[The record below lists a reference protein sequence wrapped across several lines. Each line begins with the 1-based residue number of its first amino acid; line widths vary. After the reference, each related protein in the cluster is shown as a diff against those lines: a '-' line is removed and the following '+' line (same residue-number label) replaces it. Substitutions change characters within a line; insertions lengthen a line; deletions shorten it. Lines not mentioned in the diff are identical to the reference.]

1 MKKTRLIGVII
12 FILIIALTIVLF
24 FIANLTILKTDN
36 QVDANN
42 IVSNQINDN
51 VNSVNQNVSVNSTN
65 NTNASVNEN
74 IQNSVSEENT
84 VNNTDT
90 NDVFYNTEETG
101 TVKYS
106 ENQLNNFSF
115 EIKGI
120 TDEDLKYINDVD
132 NLNLTVKE
140 YVYKHGLVDA
150 TIGEVQK
157 SEYQESTNRLGIILK
172 LNNPNE
178 DKLRV
183 IVSSGNKIDIS
194 NYK

>member
-12 FILIIALTIVLF
+12 FILVIALIIVLF

-120 TDEDLKYINDVD
+120 TDEDLKYINDID
-132 NLNLTVKE
+132 NLKLTVKE

-172 LNNPNE
+172 LNNSNE

-183 IVSSGNKIDIS
+183 IVSSGDKIDIS

>member
-36 QVDANN
+36 QVDTNN

-65 NTNASVNEN
+65 NTNVNEN

-120 TDEDLKYINDVD
+120 TDEDLRYINDVD

-157 SEYQESTNRLGIILK
+157 AEYQESTDRLGIILK

-183 IVSSGNKIDIS
+183 IVSSGDKIDIS

>member
-12 FILIIALTIVLF
+12 FILVIALIIVLF

-36 QVDANN
+36 HVDANN

-51 VNSVNQNVSVNSTN
+51 VNSVNQNVSVNSIN
-65 NTNASVNEN
+65 NTNVNED

>member
-12 FILIIALTIVLF
+12 FILVIALIIVLF

-51 VNSVNQNVSVNSTN
+51 VNSVNQNVSVNSIN
-65 NTNASVNEN
+65 NTNVNED

-120 TDEDLKYINDVD
+120 SDEDLKYINDVD
-132 NLNLTVKE
+132 NFNLTVKE

>member
-12 FILIIALTIVLF
+12 FILVIALIIVLF

-51 VNSVNQNVSVNSTN
+51 VNSVNQNVSVNSIN
-65 NTNASVNEN
+65 NTNVNED

>member
-1 MKKTRLIGVII
+1 MKKTRLIGEII
-12 FILIIALTIVLF
+12 FILVIALIIVLF

-36 QVDANN
+36 HVDANN

-51 VNSVNQNVSVNSTN
+51 VNSVNQNVSVNSIN
-65 NTNASVNEN
+65 NTNVNED

>member
-12 FILIIALTIVLF
+12 FILVIALIIVLF

>member
-12 FILIIALTIVLF
+12 FILVIALIIVLF
-24 FIANLTILKTDN
+24 FIANLIILKTDN

-51 VNSVNQNVSVNSTN
+51 VNSVNQNVSVNSIN
-65 NTNASVNEN
+65 NTNVNED

>member
-12 FILIIALTIVLF
+12 FILVIALIIVLF

-36 QVDANN
+36 QVDNN
-42 IVSNQINDN
+42 IVSNQIKDN
-51 VNSVNQNVSVNSTN
+51 ANSVNQNVSINSTN
-65 NTNASVNEN
+65 NTNVNEN

-178 DKLRV
+178 DKLRI
-183 IVSSGNKIDIS
+183 IVSSGDKIDIS

>member
-12 FILIIALTIVLF
+12 FILVIALIIVLF

-51 VNSVNQNVSVNSTN
+51 VNSVNQNVSVNSIN
-65 NTNASVNEN
+65 NTNVNED

-101 TVKYS
+101 NAKYS
-106 ENQLNNFSF
+106 DSQLNNFSF

-120 TDEDLKYINDVD
+120 SDEDLKYINDVD

>member
-12 FILIIALTIVLF
+12 FILVIALTIVLF

-36 QVDANN
+36 QVDTNN

-65 NTNASVNEN
+65 NTNTNVNEN

-183 IVSSGNKIDIS
+183 IVSSGDKIDIS

>member
-1 MKKTRLIGVII
+1 M
-12 FILIIALTIVLF
+12 LF

-51 VNSVNQNVSVNSTN
+51 VNSVNQNVSVNSIN
-65 NTNASVNEN
+65 NTNVNED

-101 TVKYS
+101 NAKYS
-106 ENQLNNFSF
+106 DSQLNNFSF

-120 TDEDLKYINDVD
+120 SDEDLKYINDVD

>member
-12 FILIIALTIVLF
+12 FILVIALIIVLF

-36 QVDANN
+36 QVDVNN

-51 VNSVNQNVSVNSTN
+51 VNSVNQNVSVNSIN
-65 NTNASVNEN
+65 NTNVNED

>member
-12 FILIIALTIVLF
+12 FILVIALIIVLF

-51 VNSVNQNVSVNSTN
+51 VNSVNQNVSVNSIN
-65 NTNASVNEN
+65 NTNVNED

-101 TVKYS
+101 NAKYS
-106 ENQLNNFSF
+106 DSQLNNFSF

>member
-12 FILIIALTIVLF
+12 FILVIALIIVLF

-51 VNSVNQNVSVNSTN
+51 VNSVNQNVSVNSIN
-65 NTNASVNEN
+65 NTNVNED

-120 TDEDLKYINDVD
+120 TDEDLKYIKDVD

>member
-36 QVDANN
+36 QVDTNN

-65 NTNASVNEN
+65 NTNVNEN

-183 IVSSGNKIDIS
+183 IVSSGDKIDIS

>member
-1 MKKTRLIGVII
+1 MKKTRLIGAII

-36 QVDANN
+36 H

-65 NTNASVNEN
+65 NANASVNEN
-74 IQNSVSEENT
+74 IQNSVGKENT
-84 VNNTDT
+84 VNSTDT

-101 TVKYS
+101 TAKYS
-106 ENQLNNFSF
+106 DSQLNNFSF

-132 NLNLTVKE
+132 NFNLTVKE